1 MVNQLMI
8 KEIITLN
15 HLKAGNREE
24 ALKMC
29 RDYNISQYRLSE
41 LEKMANESK

>member
-8 KEIITLN
+8 KEIITLGY
-15 HLKAGNREE
+15 LKQGNREE

-29 RDYNISQYRLSE
+29 KDYNISQYRLSE
-41 LEKMANESK
+41 LEEMATTEK